1 MNITVVGT
9 GYVGF
14 SLSLLI
20 SRKYDVIALDIKQ
33 DRVDSINNGISP
45 IKDKDLEKALK
56 NSSSKLSATSEKKE
70 AYINADYIIIAT
82 PTNYDSNSGAFDTS
96 TVESVIQDIADINN
110 KAIIV
115 IKSTIPIGFTN
126 KIKEKFNKLNIFF
139 SPEFLRENMAL
150 HDNLYPSR
158 IVIGSKSSEAKTFS
172 KILVD
177 CSKKEK
183 IDIPILF
190 TSSKEAEA
198 VKLFANTYLAMRVAF
213 FNELDSFSEFYKLD
227 SKNIIEGLALDDR
240 IGNFYNNPSFG
251 YGGYCLPKDTQQ
263 LLQNFKDIPNNI
275 ITAVVKSNST
285 RKNFIVDSIL
295 EKKVKRVGIYRLIM
309 KTDSDNF
316 RDSAVLDI
324 MELLKK
330 RGVEIVLYEP
340 LLNESTFR
348 DSLIIKDLSK
358 FIESADLIIANRMS
372 EELKPV
378 ISKVYSRDIFFNN

>member
-1 MNITVVGT
+1 MN
-9 GYVGF
+9 F
-14 SLSLLI
+14 
-20 SRKYDVIALDIKQ
+20 
-33 DRVDSINNGISP
+33 IN
-45 IKDKDLEKALK
+45 
-56 NSSSKLSATSEKKE
+56 
-70 AYINADYIIIAT
+70 Y
-82 PTNYDSNSGAFDTS
+82 
-96 TVESVIQDIADINN
+96 
-110 KAIIV
+110 
-115 IKSTIPIGFTN
+115 
-126 KIKEKFNKLNIFF
+126 
-139 SPEFLRENMAL
+139 
-150 HDNLYPSR
+150 
-158 IVIGSKSSEAKTFS
+158 
-172 KILVD
+172 
-177 CSKKEK
+177 
-183 IDIPILF
+183 
-190 TSSKEAEA
+190 
-198 VKLFANTYLAMRVAF
+198 
-213 FNELDSFSEFYKLD
+213 
-227 SKNIIEGLALDDR
+227 SKNIIKGLALDDR

-275 ITAVVKSNST
+275 ITAVVKSNIT